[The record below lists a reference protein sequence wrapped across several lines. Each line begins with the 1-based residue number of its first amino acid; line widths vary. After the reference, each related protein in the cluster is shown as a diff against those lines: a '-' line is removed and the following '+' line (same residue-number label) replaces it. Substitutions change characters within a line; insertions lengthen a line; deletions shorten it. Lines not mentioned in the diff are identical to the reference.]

1 MKLSDRISHAWN
13 AFVGKQASGYNPN
26 IGAGT
31 SAPGYSTYRRWN
43 RSFVAD
49 VVYNRIATDAS
60 MIEIQHVKVNDEGQN
75 QTRVSSG
82 LDNCL
87 SVEANMDQSSI
98 DFIHDLVYSLLDEGI
113 VAVVPVK
120 TTLNPAV
127 SGSYD
132 VTELRTASITQW
144 YPSHVKVK
152 LYDDRDGQTKEIVL
166 AKSMVAIIRNPFY
179 SLVNGNSGMLSRL
192 LNKMSLLDQVDDIAA
207 TNNLNLI
214 FQVPYSLKNPAKKQE
229 AEQRRKDLESQLNEG
244 KYGVAYIDGT
254 EKVTQLNR
262 PVITTLQDEVKYL
275 TDQFYSALG
284 LTPNVLNGTADEKE
298 MLAYYTRTIDP
309 MVSAIT
315 SEFTRKFIT
324 KTGRSQGQKVVSY
337 RNPFKLVPVEELA
350 TIADTFTRNAILSSN
365 EFRPIVGFQPRA
377 DDPEADQ
384 LVNSNIAPVNQE
396 TAQPSTSVAS
406 PGE

>member
-1 MKLSDRISHAWN
+1 MKLSARISHAWN
-13 AFVGKQASGYNPN
+13 AFVGKQASGYNP
-26 IGAGT
+26 GVGT
-31 SAPGYSTYRRWN
+31 GNSTPGFSTYRRWN

-75 QTRVSSG
+75 QTKVSSG
-82 LDNCL
+82 LENCL
-87 SVEANMDQSSI
+87 SVEANMDQSNV

-120 TTLNPAV
+120 TTLNPET

-132 VTELRTASITQW
+132 VTEMRTASITQW
-144 YPSHVKVK
+144 YPAHVKVK
-152 LYDDRDGQTKEIVL
+152 LYDDRDGQMKEL
-166 AKSMVAIIRNPFY
+166 TLPKSMVAIIRNPFY

-192 LNKMSLLDQVDDIAA
+192 LDKMSLLDQVDEVAA
-207 TNNLNLI
+207 SDNLNLI
-214 FQVPYSLKNPAKKQE
+214 LQLPYSLKNPSMKKAADDRRENLE
-229 AEQRRKDLESQLNEG
+229 AQLKDG
-244 KYGVAYIDGT
+244 KYGIAYIDGT
-254 EKVTQLNR
+254 EKITQLNR
-262 PVITTLQDEVKYL
+262 PVVTTLQDEVKYL

-298 MLAYYTRTIDP
+298 MLQYYTRTIDP
-309 MVSAIT
+309 MVTAIT

-324 KTGRSQGQKVVSY
+324 KTGRSQGQKIVSY

-365 EFRPIVGFQPRA
+365 EFRPIVGFQPRD
-377 DDPEADQ
+377 DDPAADQ
-384 LVNSNIAPVNQE
+384 LTNSNIAAVNQQ
-396 TAQPSTSVAS
+396 TALPSTSVSS